1 LLQQVLH
8 KYRQET
14 VGLELFLLLPEVL
27 FNMLAEAAVV
37 PIL

>member
-14 VGLELFLLLPEVL
+14 VGLELFLQLPEVL
-27 FNMLAEAAVV
+27 FNMLAAAVVV